1 MERYL
6 RFGYWSTLIG
16 GLLLLAG
23 AALTAVN
30 ASGRPF
36 SEQVLTSAFV
46 VATSLRLLGVMAII
60 IGFAAIAARQS
71 SNLGRFG
78 LVAYGLAVANLVLQ
92 AGWMFSDLFVT
103 SVLAARAPDV
113 LDGDVD
119 TGRLGAAFLIA
130 WLMNVSI
137 ALFGVATLRAQVLP
151 RAVGWSLVAAG
162 LLTLVPLPFDGPVYE
177 VMIGAAIATAG
188 WSLRKVAPLG
198 SVDGD
203 EPVLEPGDSQT
214 GLAAADV

>member
-30 ASGRPF
+30 ANGQPF
-36 SEQVLTSAFV
+36 SEQVVTSTFA
-46 VATSLRLLGVMAII
+46 VATSLRLLGVMAMI

-71 SNLGRFG
+71 SSLGRFG

-113 LDGDVD
+113 LDGTGD

-137 ALFGVATLRAQVLP
+137 ALFGVATLRARVLP
-151 RAVGWSLVAAG
+151 RTVGWSLVAAG

-177 VMIGAAIATAG
+177 VMIGAAVAIAG
-188 WSLRKVAPLG
+188 WSLRKVAPLQLSALDPERMRG
-198 SVDGD
+198 RDD
-203 EPVLEPGDSQT
+203 IDT
-214 GLAAADV
+214 MDVTT